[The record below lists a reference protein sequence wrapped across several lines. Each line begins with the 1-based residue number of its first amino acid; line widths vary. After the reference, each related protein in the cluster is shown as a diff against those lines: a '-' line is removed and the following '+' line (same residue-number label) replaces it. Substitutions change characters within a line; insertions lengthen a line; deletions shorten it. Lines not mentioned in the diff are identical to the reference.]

1 MIVASIIMPNF
12 ISITAIIFIIIKQ
25 ENNECLVCVE
35 HFVSPKS
42 AGQTWTLYY
51 LPQVC
56 SAELLY

>member
-42 AGQTWTLYY
+42 AGQT
-51 LPQVC
+51 
-56 SAELLY
+56 